1 MTVFQTLKFIKE
13 IGKFTN
19 LKSAVILGG
28 DPMEAQFSIM
38 HSTPDIIVAT
48 PGRFL
53 HLCVEMSLKLPNIQ
67 YVVFDEADRQDFKF
81 GPIMFNIVI

>member
-1 MTVFQTLKFIKE
+1 MRLTVFQTLKFVKE

-38 HSTPDIIVAT
+38 HSAPDIVVAT

-67 YVVFDEADRQDFKF
+67 YVVFDEADR
-81 GPIMFNIVI
+81 